1 MSTATD
7 TTEAVGPALD
17 RTISLA
23 GLVFY
28 GLGVTVGA
36 GIFALLG
43 EIVGVAGDSAPL
55 SFLLA
60 GLLASFTGASYML
73 LVGAFPQAGA
83 EAAYVGQGL
92 GAAAARVTGL
102 AVVVTGIVT
111 GAVVA
116 LAFAGYLAS
125 LISVPEPLAAIAVVL
140 GLALVAWWGVR
151 ESVILAAVVTVI
163 EVGTLLVVIA
173 FGLDLLSTP
182 DLVRDSF
189 VPAVDAAVVSPI
201 LAGSVL
207 AFFAFVGFE
216 NIANMAEETIEPRR
230 TGPLA
235 ISIVLGVSVAIYV
248 LLSLVAVAVPDR
260 AVITESSAPMAALFE
275 EVSGRRSE
283 PVAVAASLAMINGI
297 LIQIVMAARVLYGM
311 ANQGLVPAVLG
322 RVDGVRH
329 TPARATALVTGAMIV
344 LIVFFPLVEL
354 ARLTSLVTLGVFT
367 MVNTSL
373 FLIGRRRPTTAVG
386 RFRVIGLVGALSSVA
401 LATWQILDTI
411 A

>member
-1 MSTATD
+1 MRAGIEK
-7 TTEAVGPALD
+7 TEAEGPSLD
-17 RTISLA
+17 RTISLP

-43 EIVGVAGDSAPL
+43 EIVGVAGDHAPL

-60 GLLASFTGASYML
+60 GLLASFTAVSYML
-73 LVGAFPQAGA
+73 LVRAFPQAGA

-92 GAAAARVTGL
+92 GSAAARVTGL
-102 AVVVTGIVT
+102 AVVVIGIIT

-125 LISVPEPLAAIAVVL
+125 LISIPEPLAAVAVVL
-140 GLALVAWWGVR
+140 GLGVVAWWGVR

-173 FGLDLLSTP
+173 FGLDLFATP
-182 DLVRDSF
+182 GLVRDSF
-189 VPAVDAAVVSPI
+189 VPSVDSAVISPI
-201 LAGSVL
+201 LAGVVL

-235 ISIVLGVSVAIYV
+235 ISIVLGVSIAIYV
-248 LLSLVAVAVPDR
+248 LLSLVAVAIPNR
-260 AVITESSAPMAALFE
+260 AVITESSAPMATLFE
-275 EVSGRRSE
+275 EVSGRGSD

-311 ANQGLVPAVLG
+311 ANQGLVPAILG
-322 RVDGVRH
+322 HVDEVRH
-329 TPARATALVTGAMIV
+329 TPGRATALVATAMIV
-344 LIVFFPLVEL
+344 LILLFPLVEL

-367 MVNTSL
+367 MVNVSL
-373 FLIGRRRPTTAVG
+373 FLVGRRRPGTTIG
-386 RFRVIGLVGALSSVA
+386 RFRAVGLVGATSSIA
-401 LATWQILDTI
+401 LATWQVVDAVT
-411 A
+411 